1 MFAAAA
7 LSLGSCATNSD
18 IDELKD
24 QLGDLENQIGQLER
38 AQQEA
43 LLAQISR
50 LEAEIAAL
58 QSELDGTQAD
68 LAAEYEALL
77 ADLTALQ
84 NEVASGEK
92 VFYGSVLTGDDF
104 SKLLESEATIIT
116 GDLVITSD
124 DQMTQ
129 VANVE
134 LVGGNLV
141 VKGGSVVS
149 LPKLESVSGNVM
161 IESMD
166 VQEGSVNLPM
176 LKAVGYD
183 LIVANTKGLS
193 SVDMASLLLVN
204 GDLTVAN
211 NDGLMSLSFAS
222 LDMVAG
228 DLDINAYWE
237 NDPNWESYGA
247 TSIVLSHTNVLGD
260 AMFQYIGREAVINL
274 GTVSGNLSV
283 LNSGL
288 KKLEMTGEKVS
299 GTLTISHNPVLEEV
313 SFPNLLEVTH
323 HIFVEWN
330 MMPGFIGPGEG
341 LLKGLSC
348 FDSLTTIGG
357 DIRIAQNDFSEL
369 DAFNNVTS
377 LNGENSEGWRPSIV
391 LQQNGNT
398 KSLIN
403 VFNAL
408 VETKQWNPV
417 DIRIE
422 EKTDWFN
429 GFEKLT
435 EAGVV
440 NILLQRTMD
449 AMWNQGAATKFEGF
463 DAVTS
468 IYGGTSFDL
477 SDVTEFDAF
486 DVVES
491 ISNYW
496 GMTYFTLSVPYENS
510 VKLCNLDTIITA
522 IEDGTYDSSWNAD
535 QKAEFHN
542 GMNWPSEID
551 IATLR
556 ADYLDTC
563 N

>member
-24 QLGDLENQIGQLER
+24 QLGDLENQIGQLEQ
-38 AQQEA
+38 AQQQA

-77 ADLTALQ
+77 TDLTALQ

-124 DQMTQ
+124 DQMAQ

-141 VKGGSVVS
+141 VKGGSAVN
-149 LPKLESVSGNVM
+149 LPKLESVSGNVL
-161 IESMD
+161 IGSMD
-166 VQEGSVNLPM
+166 VLEGTVNLPV

-183 LIVANTKGLS
+183 LMVMNTKGLS
-193 SVDMASLLLVN
+193 SIEMASLLLVN
-204 GDLTVAN
+204 GDLKVDN
-211 NDGLMSLSFAS
+211 NDGLMTLSFTN

-237 NDPNWESYGA
+237 NDPNWEYYGA
-247 TSIVLSHTNVLGD
+247 TSVVLSNANVLGD
-260 AMFQYIGREAVINL
+260 AMFQYIGKGAELNL
-274 GTVSGNLSV
+274 GTVNGNLSV

-299 GTLTISHNPVLEEV
+299 GTLNISQNPVLEEI

-323 HIFVEWN
+323 HIIVEWN
-330 MMPGFIGPGEG
+330 MSAGFIGPGEG
-341 LLKGLSC
+341 LLKELSC

-357 DIRIAQNDFSEL
+357 DVRIAQNDFSEL

-377 LNGENSEGWRPSIV
+377 LNGENSNGWRPSIV

-398 KSLIN
+398 KTLIN
-403 VFNAL
+403 VFNSL
-408 VETKQWNPV
+408 VETKEWNPV
-417 DIRIE
+417 DISIV
-422 EKTDWFN
+422 EKTEWFN

-440 NILLQRTMD
+440 EILLQRTLD
-449 AMWNQGAATKFEGF
+449 AMWNQGEVTKFEGF

-468 IYGGTSFDL
+468 FRGGTSLDL
-477 SDVTEFDAF
+477 SAVTEFDAF

-491 ISNYW
+491 ISSYW
-496 GMTYFTLSVPYENS
+496 SMTYFTLSVPSESS
-510 VKLCNLDTIITA
+510 VKLCNLDTLITA
-522 IEDGTYDSSWNAD
+522 IEAGTYDSSWNAD

-551 IATLR
+551 ITALR